1 MKSRREIGLDYEEIA
16 MKYLVS
22 NNLEFVTKNYYTRYG
37 EIDLIFFEKKSG
49 TLVFVEV
56 KYRKNIDYGS
66 PVEVVDKRKIEK
78 ILMTSKIYLSEKKWK
93 NSIRYD
99 IIGITRNKQDSRIII
114 DWIKNAF

>member
-49 TLVFVEV
+49 TLVFIEV
-56 KYRKNIDYGS
+56 KYRKNTKYGH
-66 PVEVVDKRKIEK
+66 PLEVVDSRKIEK
-78 ILMTSKIYLSEKKWK
+78 IIKTSKVYLSKNKWK

-99 IIGITRNKQDSRIII
+99 IIGITRNKQDNRIII